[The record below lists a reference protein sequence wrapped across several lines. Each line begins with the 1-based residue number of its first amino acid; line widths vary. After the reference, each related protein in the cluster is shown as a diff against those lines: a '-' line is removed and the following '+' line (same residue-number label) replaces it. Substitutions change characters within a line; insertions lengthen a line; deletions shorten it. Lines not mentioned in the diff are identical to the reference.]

1 METKKSANLTVF
13 KALSKENTTNILMEI
28 FENSAMSPSQ
38 LAVKLGL
45 NPTQVHRALD
55 ELIEAD
61 LIQRQIGT
69 QTPLK
74 SWVFYRPTPA
84 GKEAVDLLLSEKF
97 K

>member
-1 METKKSANLTVF
+1 
-13 KALSKENTTNILMEI
+13 
-28 FENSAMSPSQ
+28 MSPSQ

-45 NPTQVHRALD
+45 NPAQVHRALD
-55 ELIEAD
+55 ELIEAG
-61 LIQRQIGT
+61 LIQRQSGN

-84 GKEAVDLLLSEKF
+84 GKEAMDLLLSEKF